1 MATEL
6 KMDEISSFMRKS
18 GTTSDTT
25 VDLWS
30 ECESV
35 IPEVLSEFYAGLSA
49 VPDFHAHLTAPGQI
63 ERLKKAQADH
73 WRALFAPTPAADA
86 ASRSTRIGEVHVK
99 IGLPSGWYMAG
110 YAFLLKKVLPYIV
123 GRHRFSARTRAALID
138 RLIERVFTDMI
149 LSNTAYEN
157 RVESDRGASAAAA
170 ADLGNLRNAA
180 GMVSDANITAIQ
192 LAHLTR
198 NTRMV
203 NSSSQSISAAAAEL
217 VASVEE
223 IARSSESASRDAAET
238 DGTVSFGRNSV
249 EEVETAI
256 ANIAEA
262 VAETAANVDELAT
275 ASDQIGQIL
284 SVIEGIAG
292 QTNLLALNA
301 TIEAARAGEAGRG
314 FAVVATEVKNLAAQT
329 ARSTEDINQRIAAL
343 RAGMAGILTTMQR
356 STTAVGEGRTAIT
369 RAAET
374 METISGQV
382 GNVAHKMAEISAI
395 LSQQKAASSEIA
407 ESVTRVAGMAETN
420 ETVLHSMSD
429 KIQANNDR
437 FGALA
442 KNWFH
447 ADSDRSLCEMAKID
461 HVFFKKRVVDTL
473 IGRDG
478 WKAEEVPDHHGC
490 RLGKWYDALQRP
502 EYKALP
508 AYARLVD
515 PHQRVHAAGRAAL
528 AAHVAG
534 RTDEAYAAMDRLNE
548 ASIEVLEL
556 LEDLSK
562 GIGDIERTTERRGD
576 TREAAAIAAEMT
588 IGGETRQV
596 KVTDLSAG
604 GARIEGL
611 RPHEVGQNLRLR
623 LADGRHCAACATWV
637 NGAEGGV
644 RFLAEAAE

>member
-1 MATEL
+1 MAIEL
-6 KMDEISSFMRKS
+6 KMNEISSFVRKS
-18 GTTSDTT
+18 GNGSDSA
-25 VDLWS
+25 VDLWA
-30 ECESV
+30 ECEKV
-35 IPEVLSEFYAGLSA
+35 IPVALAEFYAGLSA
-49 VPDFHAHLTAPGQI
+49 VPGFHDHLSSPEQI
-63 ERLKKAQADH
+63 ERLKKAQAEH
-73 WRALFAPTPAADA
+73 WRGLFSSTLAADVE
-86 ASRSTRIGEVHVK
+86 SRSTRIGEVHVK

-110 YAFLLKKVLPYIV
+110 YAFLLKKLLPHIAK
-123 GRHRFSARTRAALID
+123 RHRFSMGTQVAMMD
-138 RLIERVFTDMI
+138 KLIERVFTDMI

-157 RVESDRGASAAAA
+157 RIDSERSANAAAA

-180 GMVSDANITAIQ
+180 GMVSDANVTAIQ

-203 NSSSQSISAAAAEL
+203 NTSSQAISAAAAEL

-238 DGTVSFGRNSV
+238 DGTVSFGRNAV
-249 EEVETAI
+249 EEVTIAI
-256 ANIAEA
+256 GNIAEA
-262 VAETAANVDELAT
+262 VAETAANVDELAQ

-314 FAVVATEVKNLAAQT
+314 FAVVATEVKNLASQT
-329 ARSTEDINQRIAAL
+329 ARSTEDINHRIAAL
-343 RAGMAGILTTMQR
+343 RAGMSGILTTMER
-356 STTAVGEGRTAIT
+356 STTAVGEGRTAIV

-407 ESVTRVAGMAETN
+407 ESVTKVAGVAETN
-420 ETVLHSMSD
+420 ETVLHSMAE
-429 KIQANNDR
+429 KIQSNNDR
-437 FGALA
+437 FGAMA

-447 ADSDRSLCEMAKID
+447 AESDRSLCEMAKID
-461 HVFFKKRVVDTL
+461 HVFFKKRVVDTVV
-473 IGRDG
+473 GRDS
-478 WKAEEVPDHHGC
+478 WKTDEVPDHHHC
-490 RLGKWYDALQRP
+490 RLGKWYDALQKP

-508 AYARLVD
+508 AYARLVE
-515 PHQRVHAAGRAAL
+515 PHQRVHAAGKAAL
-528 AAHVAG
+528 AAHAAG
-534 RTDEAYAAMDRLNE
+534 KNEEAYEAMDKLNE
-548 ASIEVLEL
+548 ASVEVLAL
-556 LEDLSK
+556 LEELSI
-562 GIGDIERTTERRGD
+562 GIGEIERGHDRREDG
-576 TREAAAIAAEMT
+576 RQQVSMSAEMT
-588 IGGETRQV
+588 IGSETRQV

-611 RPHEVGQNLRLR
+611 RSHEVGQTLRLR
-623 LADGRHCAACATWV
+623 LADGRHCSACATWV
-637 NGAEGGV
+637 EGNKGGV